1 LAAFSLDRWRTG
13 RKYDGRRPRFEVF
26 VSVGL
31 MKLTTLGACDEE
43 KCGMDDQERVQIVAC
58 KELDEDD
65 C

>member
-1 LAAFSLDRWRTG
+1 M
-13 RKYDGRRPRFEVF
+13 YDGTSPRLEVF
-26 VSVGL
+26 VSAGL
-31 MKLTTLGACDEE
+31 TLSVCDEE